1 MSRRAKDGTEYTN
14 QMSVNKHNMRMDS
27 QKESKKSLPSSETQA
42 TMDDSSGTEQDGSQ
56 SPDAQADSHVDAMLD
71 MGMSPDEIHEHAK
84 KRAGMEQE
92 AEPATHSLS
101 SIPGM

>member
-1 MSRRAKDGTEYTN
+1 MAKKAKDGTEYTN
-14 QMSVNKHNMRMDS
+14 QMSVNKHNMRMSS
-27 QKESKKSLPSSETQA
+27 QSDTSKQSSS
-42 TMDDSSGTEQDGSQ
+42 MDQSQNAPAAPADGQDGSEA
-56 SPDAQADSHVDAMLD
+56 PDADSHIDAMLD

-101 SIPGM
+101 TIPGM

>member
-1 MSRRAKDGTEYTN
+1 MAKKAKDGTEYTN

-27 QKESKKSLPSSETQA
+27 RKESKSTPETNTPSSDAPSGQA
-42 TMDDSSGTEQDGSQ
+42 MGESKDGE
-56 SPDAQADSHVDAMLD
+56 SPDADQHIDAMLD

-101 SIPGM
+101 TIPGM

>member
-1 MSRRAKDGTEYTN
+1 MAKKAKDGTEYTN

-27 QKESKKSLPSSETQA
+27 QKEQKPQDMSSDGASDPATQS
-42 TMDDSSGTEQDGSQ
+42 DSQA
-56 SPDAQADSHVDAMLD
+56 PDADQHIDAMLD

-101 SIPGM
+101 AIPGM